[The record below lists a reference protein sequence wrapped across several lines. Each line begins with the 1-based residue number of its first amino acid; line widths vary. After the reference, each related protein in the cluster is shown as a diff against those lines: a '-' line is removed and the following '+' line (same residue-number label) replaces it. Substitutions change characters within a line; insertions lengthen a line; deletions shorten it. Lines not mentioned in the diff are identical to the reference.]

1 MVQTVYICACAEK
14 GAGGGVYKYA
24 LQESGALEKKA
35 YLPCDKPMFAAAD
48 GGKLHILLLAPFG
61 GQSFVNPLA
70 RAARGAARLG
80 GEEKCSGYFSCNADF
95 SGVSEVKSTMGE
107 CACHIAATGG
117 DTYIANYLS
126 GNVVKNCHV
135 CVPHEGASVNLPRQD
150 MPHTHFAAFSRD
162 KTRVFCCDLGLDGI
176 FVYDRNL
183 NEISRATVPAG
194 YGVRHLVL
202 TKDGR
207 TVYAV
212 NELVPSVTVFAY
224 DGNRLIRKAT
234 ATLPCEEKTST
245 AAAIRLSADEKT
257 LYVSVRG
264 ENVLFALDI
273 SGAHAGANGTPAVL
287 QKVACGGISPRDF
300 NLFGNCLLCCNETS
314 DNVVVFSVKEG
325 GAIGERCGE
334 IRLPAPLC
342 VI

>member
-48 GGKLHILLLAPFG
+48 GGKLHILLRAPFG

-70 RAARGAARLG
+70 RAARGAARPG

-95 SGVSEVKSTMGE
+95 SSVSKVKSTMGE

-135 CVPHEGASVNLPRQD
+135 CVPHEGAGVNLPRQD

-212 NELVPSVTVFAY
+212 NELVPSVTVFAF
-224 DGNRLIRKAT
+224 DGDRLIRKAT

-257 LYVSVRG
+257 L
-264 ENVLFALDI
+264 
-273 SGAHAGANGTPAVL
+273 
-287 QKVACGGISPRDF
+287 
-300 NLFGNCLLCCNETS
+300 
-314 DNVVVFSVKEG
+314 
-325 GAIGERCGE
+325 
-334 IRLPAPLC
+334 
-342 VI
+342 

>member
-1 MVQTVYICACAEK
+1 
-14 GAGGGVYKYA
+14 
-24 LQESGALEKKA
+24 
-35 YLPCDKPMFAAAD
+35 
-48 GGKLHILLLAPFG
+48 
-61 GQSFVNPLA
+61 
-70 RAARGAARLG
+70 
-80 GEEKCSGYFSCNADF
+80 
-95 SGVSEVKSTMGE
+95 
-107 CACHIAATGG
+107 
-117 DTYIANYLS
+117 
-126 GNVVKNCHV
+126 
-135 CVPHEGASVNLPRQD
+135 

-212 NELVPSVTVFAY
+212 NELVPSVTVFAF

-300 NLFGNCLLCCNETS
+300 NLFGKFLLCCNETS
-314 DNVVVFSVKEG
+314 DNVVAVSYTHLT
-325 GAIGERCGE
+325 
-334 IRLPAPLC
+334 LPTILR
-342 VI
+342 V

>member
-48 GGKLHILLLAPFG
+48 GGKLHILLRAPFG
-61 GQSFVNPLA
+61 GQSFVNPLE
-70 RAARGAARLG
+70 RAARGAARPG

-135 CVPHEGASVNLPRQD
+135 CVPHEGAGVNLPRQD

-162 KTRVFCCDLGLDGI
+162 KTRVFCCDLGLDCI

-212 NELVPSVTVFAY
+212 NELVPSVTVFAF
-224 DGNRLIRKAT
+224 DGNPVSYTHL
-234 ATLPCEEKTST
+234 TLPTT
-245 AAAIRLSADEKT
+245 HQ
-257 LYVSVRG
+257 V
-264 ENVLFALDI
+264 
-273 SGAHAGANGTPAVL
+273 
-287 QKVACGGISPRDF
+287 
-300 NLFGNCLLCCNETS
+300 
-314 DNVVVFSVKEG
+314 
-325 GAIGERCGE
+325 
-334 IRLPAPLC
+334 
-342 VI
+342 

>member
-48 GGKLHILLLAPFG
+48 GGKLHILLRAPFG

-70 RAARGAARLG
+70 RAARGAARPG

-135 CVPHEGASVNLPRQD
+135 CVLHEGAGVNLPRQD

-212 NELVPSVTVFAY
+212 NELVPSVTVFAF

-234 ATLPCEEKTST
+234 ATLPSAAKTSCSRWIFRALMQAQT
-245 AAAIRLSADEKT
+245 ARPPYCGKSPAAEYPRAISIFSAIIFCAVTKLQITSLYFPSTRAALSANGAAK
-257 LYVSVRG
+257 SACPPR
-264 ENVLFALDI
+264 FA
-273 SGAHAGANGTPAVL
+273 
-287 QKVACGGISPRDF
+287 
-300 NLFGNCLLCCNETS
+300 
-314 DNVVVFSVKEG
+314 
-325 GAIGERCGE
+325 
-334 IRLPAPLC
+334 
-342 VI
+342 